1 MKTKLAGTRA
11 LVMGA
16 LIALGAA
23 ACANGPEHPTYAG
36 NKQERTATQSMS
48 DAALSAKIKT
58 AYATD
63 SLVKARDI
71 RVDAMRGVI
80 TLNGTVNSAAER
92 DKAIAIA
99 RDTKGVVEV
108 KSNLKVIG

>member
-1 MKTKLAGTRA
+1 MKSMNTRA
-11 LVMGA
+11 IVMGA

-23 ACANGPEHPTYAG
+23 ACANGPEHATYAG

-58 AYATD
+58 SFAAD

-80 TLNGTVNSAAER
+80 TLTGTVNSTAER

-99 RDTKGVVEV
+99 RDTKGVLEV
-108 KSNLKVIG
+108 KNNLKVIG